1 MPSALQLSAMAT
13 QMLIISPQLSLIS
26 ALVRKRWPFIFDSVA
41 RQTKLVELM
50 NQHFVVLSSK
60 VIPAMAL
67 TVGCLGEKLRAISKE
82 ANLSAAS
89 LAAYLNEVP

>member
-1 MPSALQLSAMAT
+1 MAIYTRFCHVKFEISRTNESA
-13 QMLIISPQLSLIS
+13 
-26 ALVRKRWPFIFDSVA
+26 
-41 RQTKLVELM
+41 
-50 NQHFVVLSSK
+50 FVVLYSK

-89 LAAYLNEVP
+89 LAAYLNEVWSYRFFSYIIQIKLF